1 MRLRLTLLYGG
12 LCLASCLVLLGVVF
26 LLSGHSLAGSV
37 EVVIRDAISGE
48 RRTNVTVVPKQ
59 NVRDGAQ
66 GAPLTPAQITRLAEQ
81 IQDDALA
88 QLVAASAVAVGVMVL
103 FASVVGWWAAG
114 RVLRPLHTITS
125 QARGMSARNIHER
138 IALAGP
144 PDELRDLADTF
155 DGMLDRLDRAFTSQ
169 RRFVANASH
178 ELRTPLAIERAIIQV
193 RLSSAG
199 PEDIDAVREEL
210 LAANRRLDRLLEGLL
225 LLARSD
231 NGLPERHP
239 VDIAQ
244 VASRVV
250 AEALAVPPPGT
261 AAGVRGSVEAA
272 ELVVLG
278 DEVLLTQLVDNLVR
292 NAMLYNVAGGWFRVE
307 VAADAA
313 DAAATVVVVVSNSGP
328 VVAEDTVDSLFEP
341 FHRGSADRLATRTG
355 AGLGLA
361 IVRSIVE
368 AHDGT
373 ATATARPDGG
383 LEVAVTLPATGR
395 PRTGR

>member
-1 MRLRLTLLYGG
+1 M
-12 LCLASCLVLLGVVF
+12 VLLGVVF
-26 LLSGHSLAGSV
+26 VLSGHSLAGSV
-37 EVVIRDAISGE
+37 EVVIRDAIAGE

-59 NVRDGAQ
+59 AVRDTAQ
-66 GAPLTPAQITRLAEQ
+66 GAPLTPAQITSLAQE
-81 IQDDALA
+81 IQADALD

-114 RVLRPLHTITS
+114 RVLRPLHTITT

-138 IALAGP
+138 IALDGP

-199 PEDIDAVREEL
+199 PADIEAVCADL

-239 VDIAQ
+239 VDTAQ

-250 AEALAVPPPGT
+250 EQALAAPPPGT
-261 AAGVRGSVEAA
+261 PVGVRGSVSTAA
-272 ELVVLG
+272 LVVPG

-292 NAMLYNVAGGWFRVE
+292 NAMLYNVAGGWFHVE
-307 VAADAA
+307 VGDGA
-313 DAAATVVVVVSNSGP
+313 VVVSNSGR
-328 VVAEDTVDSLFEP
+328 VVEADSVDSLFEP
-341 FHRGSADRLATRTG
+341 FNRGTAERLASRTG

-361 IVRSIVE
+361 IVKSIVE
-368 AHDGT
+368 AHDG
-373 ATATARPDGG
+373 AVAASARPGGG
-383 LEVAVTLPATGR
+383 LDVTVSLPAST
-395 PRTGR
+395 P